1 MNSTIPVKKFEE
13 ELDAQLS
20 QMSMAKLVS
29 AYNSYGS
36 AIDKPIKKF
45 RDKKDSYRKM

>member
-1 MNSTIPVKKFEE
+1 MNSTISVKKFEE

-45 RDKKDSYRKM
+45 RDKKTAIER